1 MRLNLRDLAVGKT
14 NNLQPYL
21 FRVLQDQDAGA
32 ELTVTIEVSSDAGIP
47 EEVLNRRIVEGLEQL
62 DINIGWEEG

>member
-1 MRLNLRDLAVGKT
+1 MGKT

-47 EEVLNRRIVEGLEQL
+47 ESILNNRIVEGLEQL
-62 DINIGWEEG
+62 DISIGWEEG

>member
-1 MRLNLRDLAVGKT
+1 MGKT

-32 ELTVTIEVSSDAGIP
+32 ELSVTIEVSSDASIP
-47 EEVLNRRIVEGLEQL
+47 EEILNGRIVEGLEQL
-62 DINIGWEEG
+62 DINVGWEEG